1 MEDNLISLLSTFGYP
16 VIRQGSLPSDTAY
29 PDTFFTFWNSTE
41 EGQSFYDNETASI
54 VYDFDVNVYSTS
66 PDTCYSL
73 LASARRLLKSHGYV
87 TPTRG
92 FDVPSDEIT
101 HVGRGMIVQYL
112 QTDLSEPEPEP
123 ETEPDAEPEP
133 DENET

>member
-1 MEDNLISLLSTFGYP
+1 MEDILIQLLESFGYP
-16 VIRQGSLPSDTAY
+16 VMRQGSLPADQAY

-41 EGQSFYDNETASI
+41 DGQSFYDNDTASV

-66 PDTCYSL
+66 PDTAYSL
-73 LASARRLLKSHGYV
+73 LTESRKLLKGNGWIIA
-87 TPTRG
+87 TRG

-112 QTDLSEPEPEP
+112 KYEALNVSI
-123 ETEPDAEPEP
+123 
-133 DENET
+133 